1 MEQTRQQ
8 KIARLLQK
16 ELGDIFLLYAK
27 KHPGALITVSEV
39 RVTPDL
45 GMARVYLS
53 LFPEEKAADLLPQI
67 QEDTKAIRY
76 DLGSRLRHQLRI
88 IPGLSFHRDDTLG
101 RLETIDRLLN
111 S

>member
-45 GMARVYLS
+45 GMAVS
-53 LFPEEKAADLLPQI
+53 TSASFPRKKRPI
-67 QEDTKAIRY
+67 C
-76 DLGSRLRHQLRI
+76 SRKSKKTQRQ
-88 IPGLSFHRDDTLG
+88 
-101 RLETIDRLLN
+101 
-111 S
+111 